1 MRLFHLQQ
9 EPSGKGNRSVVA
21 FHVAKHLT
29 FFLGL
34 FYFPNRRGWW
44 QKVFW
49 YMGHVAMEPNAC
61 RDTDPEL
68 LEAAILF
75 SSHISCSWFSSHVS
89 FPPHPSWVYL
99 NIFLAFKP
107 TEGLV
112 FVFFLKWGRDE
123 PEHFVRWEIPHPPM
137 DSLSKLWKKQWH
149 KQCPLC
155 CGKSRTPFSPIPLS
169 CVKGW
174 ILFA

>member
-1 MRLFHLQQ
+1 MERRVKEIRLSHLQQ

-21 FHVAKHLT
+21 FQISGKASH

-34 FYFPNRRGWW
+34 LYFPNKEGLLKRALLIHGAHWVEL
-44 QKVFW
+44 K
-49 YMGHVAMEPNAC
+49 AC
-61 RDTDPEL
+61 RDTDLEL

-112 FVFFLKWGRDE
+112 FFLNGGA
-123 PEHFVRWEIPHPPM
+123 M
-137 DSLSKLWKKQWH
+137 SLNILWD
-149 KQCPLC
+149 
-155 CGKSRTPFSPIPLS
+155 GKSTPLP
-169 CVKGW
+169 G
-174 ILFA
+174 FAEQIMEEPVAKAVASLLWEESNIF